1 MIAIAAILFWGITGT
16 VAMILSYTQPNR
28 KRYLTMGYFFLAA
41 AAAGFFGAGIP
52 SILYFIKMQTNGG
65 TDTLYQL
72 IFFAVLVAVVLC
84 IFVVVISILSDHIR
98 LIRPIAV
105 VTSFLWA
112 IFLYLGVWG
121 CTAFVRDGKPLLLL
135 GISLCAP
142 LLLCPAVVFLRAAAI
157 LKRPD
162 ALEQI
167 LFMRAQKEE
176 KKAERKARRMQ
187 KKRLRAPR
195 KRRDTK

>member
-1 MIAIAAILFWGITGT
+1 
-16 VAMILSYTQPNR
+16 MILSYTQPNR

>member
-1 MIAIAAILFWGITGT
+1 
-16 VAMILSYTQPNR
+16 MILSYTQPNR

-84 IFVVVISILSDHIR
+84 VFVVIASILSDHSR

-121 CTAFVRDGKPLLLL
+121 CTAFVRDGRPLLLL